1 MAKESASGWDK
12 VWQDTQMEIAYRLE
26 IASVTASG
34 WALGRTQ
41 EEIER
46 EARRR
51 LKEDQGIEY
60 PMRRQATTS

>member
-1 MAKESASGWDK
+1 MAKETPSGWGK

-26 IASVTASG
+26 ITNVTASG

-51 LKEDQGIEY
+51 LREDQGIEY
-60 PMRRQATTS
+60 PERRRT